1 MKQFRLLIL
10 CVSLLTVTDSFS
22 QVYVDGILIDTLNTP
37 YCQLIG
43 SNASLFSK
51 AHITIDYGQRYIST
65 GLNRQQVSGPN
76 RQPIVFNST
85 IDALNFMVR
94 QGWELVSTQVIGKES
109 GSESTFIYML
119 KRRKPT
125 IEPN

>member
-1 MKQFRLLIL
+1 MKH
-10 CVSLLTVTDSFS
+10 VPLLTLCIGLMTATASFS

-51 AHITIDYGQRYIST
+51 AHITIDYGQRYLNS
-65 GLNRQQVSGPN
+65 GLNRQQISGPN
-76 RQPIVFNST
+76 RQPVVFNST

-94 QGWELVSTQVIGKES
+94 QGWELLSTQVIGKES

-119 KRRKPT
+119 KRKRRT
-125 IEPN
+125 VEPE

>member
-1 MKQFRLLIL
+1 MKQLYPLIL
-10 CVSLLTVTDSFS
+10 CVSLWTTTTSFS

-43 SNASLFSK
+43 ANAGLFSK

-109 GSESTFIYML
+109 GAESTFIYML
-119 KRRKPT
+119 KRRKRT
-125 IEPN
+125 IESE